1 MAQAKLAENRH
12 LRHEYFS
19 AVFEAPEAARS
30 ARPGQFIHLRID
42 CRRDRILRRPFSICD
57 TDPAAGTLTI
67 VYKVVGAGTEALS
80 RLAPGSVCDLLAPL
94 GTAFPPPPADA
105 VPVAVAGGYGAAAT
119 FMLTRGEQPGMLLLG
134 ARNSRDLLLTD
145 RYTAAG
151 WQTAVS
157 TDDGSEGVKG
167 NVLALLDEPARRFP
181 GRRFFFYGCGPKPM
195 LFALARELRRR
206 GNDGALSVDQA
217 MCCGVGACFAC
228 VVKINDPASESG
240 WRYARSC
247 AEGPVFPLDQI
258 YLGE

>member
-1 MAQAKLAENRH
+1 MAQSKLAENRH
-12 LRHEYFS
+12 LHHEYFS
-19 AVFEAPEAARS
+19 AVFDAPEAARS

-42 CRRDRILRRPFSICD
+42 CRKDRILRRPFSICD

-80 RLAPGSVCDLLAPL
+80 RLAPGTVCDLLAPL
-94 GTAFPPPPADA
+94 GTPFSPPGEEI

-119 FMLTRGEQPGMLLLG
+119 FMLTRGPRRGMLLIG
-134 ARNSRDLLLTD
+134 ARSRRDLLLTEN
-145 RYTAAG
+145 YAAAG
-151 WQTAVS
+151 WEVGVA

-195 LFALARELRRR
+195 LFALAGELRRR
-206 GNDGALSVDQA
+206 GWDGELSVDQA

-228 VVKINDPASESG
+228 VVKINDPSSESG

-247 AEGPVFPLDQI
+247 VEGPVFPLDRI
-258 YLGE
+258 HLGK

>member
-1 MAQAKLAENRH
+1 MAPSKLVENRRLH
-12 LRHEYFS
+12 HEYFN
-19 AVFEAPEAARS
+19 AVFEAPEAART

-80 RLAPGSVCDLLAPL
+80 RLSPGTLCDLLAPL
-94 GTAFPPPPADA
+94 GIPFPAPPADT
-105 VPVAVAGGYGAAAT
+105 VPIAVAGGYGAAAT
-119 FMLTRGEQPGMLLLG
+119 FMLTRGAQPGMLLLG
-134 ARNSRDLLLTD
+134 ARNRRDLLLTD
-145 RYTAAG
+145 RYAAAG
-151 WQTAVS
+151 WQVGIA

-181 GRRFFFYGCGPKPM
+181 GKRFFFYGCGPKPM
-195 LFALARELRRR
+195 LFALGRELRRR
-206 GNDGALSVDQA
+206 GEDGALSVDQA

-228 VVKINDPASESG
+228 VVKVNDPASAAG

-258 YLGE
+258 YIGD